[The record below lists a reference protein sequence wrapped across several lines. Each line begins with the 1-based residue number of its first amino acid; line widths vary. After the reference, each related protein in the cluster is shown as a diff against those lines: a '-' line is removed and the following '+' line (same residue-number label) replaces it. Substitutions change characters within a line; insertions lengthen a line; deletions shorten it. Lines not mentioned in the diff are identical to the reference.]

1 MNEEEKQR
9 YKERYKEKKADGE
22 MFFPDAI
29 AKDAVVSL
37 GIFILLILLVIL
49 LGVPN
54 EPPANP
60 SDSSYI
66 PRPEWYFLWAF
77 QLLKYFPGQ
86 IEGLAIVG
94 LGLVIFLGL
103 FGLPFFDRGPKRN
116 WRNRPIATVVMLL
129 IVAGMVFLTVQA
141 VVTTP
146 PQAEAVNVGGDLAAR
161 IEAGGKLY
169 EEYCAECHGADGEGA
184 EIKNQPGEFTNPL
197 NDEDFLITH
206 TREALFN
213 VIDYGWQSLGMSPF
227 GLKYGGALTDPDIKA
242 IVDFLQSWYV
252 PPEAEGAGGEVD
264 AAALAAITNPSF
276 AKDVKPIMDKRCASC
291 HGARKK
297 GGYSVADYNSV
308 MTSGDNAP
316 VIIASD
322 AANSIL
328 VQMLRGIK
336 TDAGG
341 QMPPSRP
348 LKEEQIGLIERWVNQ
363 GALDN

>member
-22 MFFPDAI
+22 MFFPDTI

-129 IVAGMVFLTVQA
+129 IVAGMVFLTIQA
-141 VVTTP
+141 VLTTP

-169 EEYCAECHGADGEGA
+169 QEYCAECHGENGEGG

-213 VIDYGWQSLGMSPF
+213 VIDYGWQSLGMPPF

-242 IVDFLQSWYV
+242 IVDFMQAWYV
-252 PPEAEGAGGEVD
+252 PPDAEGGGGEAD

-276 AKDVKPIMDKRCASC
+276 ARDVKPILDKRCASC
-291 HGARKK
+291 HGTRKK
-297 GGYSVADYNSV
+297 GGYSVADYNAV

-316 VIIASD
+316 VIVAGD

>member
-1 MNEEEKQR
+1 VNEEEKQR
-9 YKERYKEKKADGE
+9 YKEHYKEKKADGE

-37 GIFILLILLVIL
+37 GIFVLLILLATL
-49 LGVPN
+49 LGVPK

-60 SDSSYI
+60 ADSSYI

-94 LGLVIFLGL
+94 LGLVIFVGL
-103 FGLPFFDRGPKRN
+103 FGLPFFDRGPKRHP
-116 WRNRPIATVVMLL
+116 RNRPIATVVMLL
-129 IVAGMVFLTVQA
+129 IVAGIVFLTIQA

-146 PQAEAVNVGGDLAAR
+146 KQAEAVNVGGNLAAR

-169 EEYCAECHGADGEGA
+169 QEYCAECHGENGEGG

-206 TREALFN
+206 TSDALFN

-227 GLKYGGALTDPDIKA
+227 GLKYGGALTDQDIRA
-242 IVDFLQSWYV
+242 IVAFVQSWYV

-291 HGARKK
+291 HGTRKK

-308 MTSGDNAP
+308 MTTGDNAP
-316 VIIASD
+316 VIAAGD
-322 AANSIL
+322 ATNSIL

-348 LKEEQIGLIERWVNQ
+348 LKEEQIQLIERWVNQ